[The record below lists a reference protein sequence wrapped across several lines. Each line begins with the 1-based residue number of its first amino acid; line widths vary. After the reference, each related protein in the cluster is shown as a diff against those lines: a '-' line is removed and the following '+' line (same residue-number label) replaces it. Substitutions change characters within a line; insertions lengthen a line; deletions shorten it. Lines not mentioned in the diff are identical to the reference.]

1 MFKPETPPDESQRLA
16 ALQSYRILDTPPDP
30 HLDQLAKLASELCG
44 MPMSL
49 ISLVDSDRQ
58 WFKARVGL
66 AASETPRDYA
76 FCAHALHSPEP
87 LVVPD
92 AIEDARFGNNPL
104 VVADPNIRFYAGIPL
119 LTPGGQALGTLC
131 VLDRQPRQLS
141 EFQLS
146 ALRAL
151 ATQAIQLLELHRA
164 TQELQAFQR
173 AQEQLAQLSYD
184 IHQSQAE
191 CLSRG
196 LEIMTHYYG
205 LPGGGVHLIK
215 GGIFEVLAMQGQEA
229 GGTLSFEPGD
239 KFPLADSFIGQI
251 YDQDGMLTLDDL
263 ARSNPARHQLIRGYG
278 YEAMIGMPFA
288 IEGEVAGVVTCYGSQ
303 AKAGGF
309 GDYAQAFMLAFTR
322 WVGFV
327 LERYYHIGHLQALNQ
342 SKDHLL
348 TVLAHDLRNPIGACL
363 TAGNILTRQ
372 MESGKE
378 PSPSFVRVIQ
388 DASQH
393 ALDMVAD
400 LLEVTSLEQASFKH
414 ALHPL
419 RLGRFVQEAIH
430 GFACQAEQK
439 QLRLSF
445 ESDDDDSYVA
455 LNPQKMLR
463 AIENL
468 IHNAF
473 KFTPG
478 GGEIQLRVGHDE
490 KQAWLTVEDTG
501 IGIPAQHLPGLFEKF
516 SPARRRGLAGE
527 STHGLGLFIVNEIVQ
542 QHGGRVQVFSE
553 VDKGTCFRIELPLVQ
568 MFDTSLA
575 EPVIQTVL
583 QHQLDQHEL
592 GRQAEIPLHSG
603 AMASEASELI
613 KAS

>member
-1 MFKPETPPDESQRLA
+1 MLKPVTPPDETRRLA
-16 ALQSYRILDTPPDP
+16 ALQSYRILDTLPDP
-30 HLDQLAKLASELCG
+30 HLDRLVKLAGELCG
-44 MPMSL
+44 MPIAL
-49 ISLVDSDRQ
+49 LSLVDSDRQ
-58 WFKARVGL
+58 WFKARIGL
-66 AASETPRDYA
+66 EASETPRDYA
-76 FCAHALHSPEP
+76 FCAHALHSAEP

-92 AIEDARFGNNPL
+92 ASTDSRFCDNPL
-104 VVADPNIRFYAGIPL
+104 VAEAPGIRFYAGVPL

-146 ALRAL
+146 ALRVL
-151 ATQAIQLLELHRA
+151 ASQTMQLLELHRT
-164 TQELQAFQR
+164 TQELQAFQQ
-173 AQEQLAQLSYD
+173 AQAQLAQLAYD

-196 LEIMTHYYG
+196 LEVLTNYYG

-215 GGIFEVLAMQGQEA
+215 GGVFEVLAMKRDDGEGLLNFGA
-229 GGTLSFEPGD
+229 GD
-239 KFPLADSFIGQI
+239 KFPLAGSFIGQI
-251 YDQDGMLTLDDL
+251 YDQGGVLTLADL

-309 GDYAQAFMLAFTR
+309 GDYAQAFMLSFTR

-327 LERYYHIGHLQALNQ
+327 LERYYHIGHLQALNAN
-342 SKDHLL
+342 KDHML

-372 MESGKE
+372 MEAGKE

-393 ALDMVAD
+393 ALDMVTD
-400 LLEVTSLEQASFKH
+400 LLEVTSLEQASFKP
-414 ALHPL
+414 ALEPL
-419 RLGRFVQEAIH
+419 RLGRFVQEAVQS
-430 GFACQAEQK
+430 FRCQAEQK

-445 ESDDDDSYVA
+445 AGDRDDLRVA

-473 KFTPG
+473 KFTPA
-478 GGEIQLRVGHDE
+478 GGEIRLRVDHDE
-490 KQAWLTVEDTG
+490 RQAWLTVEDTG
-501 IGIPAQHLPGLFEKF
+501 IGIPAQHLPALFEKF

-542 QHGGRVQVFSE
+542 QHGGRLQVFSE

-568 MFDTSLA
+568 MLDAPLT

-583 QHQLDQHEL
+583 RHQLDQHEI
-592 GRQAEIPLHSG
+592 GRQGEVMLHSG
-603 AMASEASELI
+603 ASEASELI